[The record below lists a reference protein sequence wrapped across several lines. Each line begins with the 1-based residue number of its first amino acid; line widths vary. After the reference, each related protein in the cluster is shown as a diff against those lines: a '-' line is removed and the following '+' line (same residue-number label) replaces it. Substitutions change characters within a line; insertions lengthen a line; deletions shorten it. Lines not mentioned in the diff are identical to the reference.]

1 MPGQLPLPFASP
13 PRFAEVDFRVAP
25 SNSEAFTWLARTAD
39 WPGGRL
45 ALWGEP
51 GCGKT
56 HLLHIWAARTGAVL
70 WTAPSLHGLP
80 ELPATGGIALDN
92 AEAAADETALFHLLN
107 ATNEAGLPLLLASRT
122 PPARWTVRLPDLAS
136 RLRAVTSV
144 EIGPPEDALL
154 AALLARLL
162 AERQLRLPDAV
173 RDWLLSRLPRT
184 ADALGEAVSRLDA
197 ASLQAHRDITVPL
210 AREVLTQL
218 VSGPDDFPATGDVP
232 SPDDPRLL

>member
-1 MPGQLPLPFASP
+1 MPFASP
-13 PRFAEVDFRVAP
+13 RRFAEVDFRVAQ

-45 ALWGEP
+45 ALWGES

-56 HLLHIWAARTGAVL
+56 HLLHIWAARTGAAV
-70 WTAPSLHGLP
+70 WTGASLHGLP
-80 ELPATGGIALDN
+80 ELPAGGLALDD
-92 AEAAADETALFHLLN
+92 AEAAGDETALFHLLN
-107 ATNEAGLPLLLASRT
+107 ATDEARLPLLLASRT

-144 EIGPPEDALL
+144 EIGPPEDALRS
-154 AALLARLL
+154 ALLARLL
-162 AERQLRLPDAV
+162 ADRQLRLSETV
-173 RDWLLSRLPRT
+173 RDWLLTRLPRT
-184 ADALGEAVSRLDA
+184 AEALGEAVSRLDA
-197 ASLQAHRDITVPL
+197 VSLEAHRDITVPL

-218 VSGPDDFPATGDVP
+218 VSGPDDFPPTGDVP